1 MKLTKKYSIPLIL
14 MLTILTNCKMEN
26 NNEPKD
32 IYTLG
37 IWTVKPDKEK
47 EFINEWTEF
56 ANWTDKNISG
66 PGKAYLLQDEKNP
79 LRFISFGPWDNEK
92 SIQVWRESTEFKSF
106 AAKIEELC
114 DDFQP
119 NSLRVV
125 SSSKLMSDKQ

>member
-1 MKLTKKYSIPLIL
+1 
-14 MLTILTNCKMEN
+14 MLTILTNCTMEN
-26 NNEPKD
+26 SKEPKA

-47 EFINEWTEF
+47 EFINAWTEF

-92 SIQVWRESTEFKSF
+92 SIQEWRESPDFKSF
-106 AAKIEELC
+106 VTKVRELC

-119 NSLRVV
+119 NTLKVAST
-125 SSSKLMSDKQ
+125 SK

>member
-1 MKLTKKYSIPLIL
+1 MLLIL

-37 IWTVKPDKEK
+37 IWTVKPGNEK
-47 EFINEWTEF
+47 EFIKEWTEF

-66 PGKAYLLQDEKNP
+66 PGKAYLLQDEKNF

-92 SIQVWRESTEFKSF
+92 SIQEWRESNEFKRF
-106 AAKIEELC
+106 VAKVKELC

-119 NSLRVV
+119 NTLKVV
-125 SSSKLMSDKQ
+125 STSKSLSDIQ